1 MHRITTP
8 RRSAPLTAL
17 LPLLLLG
24 LGWPTQ
30 PPAAVN
36 TDIDSLS
43 WLVGC
48 WQLRNE
54 NTVID
59 ELWMPAEGD
68 SMLGMSRTV
77 RDGKLVGYELILLI
91 ETDVGLVYRAHP
103 SGQAMANFHATQT
116 NRRGVVF
123 ENPDHDFPKRIAYWS
138 KDRDRLT
145 ARVDD
150 GSDEQHFELEY
161 ERSDCPAGK
170 GR

>member
-1 MHRITTP
+1 MPRTP
-8 RRSAPLTAL
+8 PCRRRAPLTAL

-30 PPAAVN
+30 PPAAISMDLD
-36 TDIDSLS
+36 TLS

-48 WQLRNE
+48 WQLKNE

-59 ELWMPAEGD
+59 EHWMPAEGD

-91 ETDVGLVYRAHP
+91 QTDVGLVYRAHP
-103 SGQAMANFHATQT
+103 SGQAMANFHATQST
-116 NRRGVVF
+116 RRGVVF
-123 ENPDHDFPKRIAYWS
+123 ENPDHDFPKRIGYWS
-138 KDRDRLT
+138 QGSDRLT

-150 GSDEQHFELEY
+150 GGDERHFELEY
-161 ERSDCPAGK
+161 KRTDCPTGQE
-170 GR
+170 R